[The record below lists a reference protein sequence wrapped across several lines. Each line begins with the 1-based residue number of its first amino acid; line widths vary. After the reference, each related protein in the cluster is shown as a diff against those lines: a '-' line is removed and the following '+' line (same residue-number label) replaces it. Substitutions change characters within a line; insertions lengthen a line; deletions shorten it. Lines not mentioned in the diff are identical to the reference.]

1 MVTIGTY
8 TGIKVFRVNLTEFI
22 NQKLYNDSEN
32 MYLIGD
38 DLILKNEVIGKY
50 DGKFVK
56 ELDLHKRYTF
66 YHNSVKEW
74 GKEEDTYKIN
84 ATPDGKQNFEVKFTH
99 PTGETKNETKTLTD
113 ADAILAGV
121 FDSEAIKGVYDTDY
135 SKYFTDIDAFLES

>member
-32 MYLIGD
+32 MYLIGE
-38 DLILKNEVIGKY
+38 DLILENEVIGRY

-66 YHNSVKEW
+66 YHNNVQVW
-74 GKEEDTYKIN
+74 GEEENSYKIN
-84 ATPDGKQNFEVKFTH
+84 VTPDGQQNFEVKFTY
-99 PTGETKNETKTLTD
+99 PTGETKNETKNSTDVDATL
-113 ADAILAGV
+113 A
-121 FDSEAIKGVYDTDY
+121 GVYDTDY
-135 SKYFTDIDAFLES
+135 FSGMTDIDAFLKDALES